1 MSRRFVIGVDK
12 GTTATKAVVFDARD
26 GRVLGQGHVTT
37 DPVYPRDGWHEE
49 DMEQTFAKVAH
60 CIRAAMDSAGI
71 TGEDVAGLG
80 ISGHMGGL
88 WALDAEGAPVG
99 RAIAWPD
106 GRAAQMLGDWTE
118 AGKVAE
124 IYGISGNAPIPGVT
138 LVLLAWL
145 KRHDPERLARI
156 ATVFAAKDY
165 LNWRLTGVKATD
177 ESDLSFFPCDIR
189 ARGHSERLFEIADIP
204 EMMRALP
211 PVLPTGAIVG
221 NVTEEA
227 AALTGLAPGTPVTT
241 GAGDA
246 VAAALGAGATEPGQA
261 VTVIGTS
268 FMNNLTTDR
277 PLMEP
282 EGVGFLFLMPDGN
295 WQKLMANTGGG
306 ALCLDWALDAFFAD
320 EQVAAPDRGAFLT
333 EVGAKAAAVPPLSG
347 GVITHPYFNTS
358 GMSAP
363 RFDPDAR
370 ASVFGCDTGTDAPA
384 MLRSVMEGVG
394 FSMRECYEALEAPVT
409 DIRITGGGA
418 RSALWRQI
426 CAAAVNRPLQ
436 VPEAE
441 ETGALGV
448 ALMAAVAGGCQP
460 DLSTAAEAMIRTGP
474 EVQPD
479 PDLVRTYDAA
489 FPLFCDLGL
498 ALTGAWKTRAALL
511 AKYEP
516 EGKTP

>member
-1 MSRRFVIGVDK
+1 MSGRCVIGVDK
-12 GTTATKAVVFDARD
+12 GTTATKAVVFDATD
-26 GRVLGQGHVTT
+26 GRVLGQAHVTT
-37 DPVYPRDGWHEE
+37 DPLYPRDGWHEE

-60 CIRAAMDSAGI
+60 CIRTAMEAAGI
-71 TGEDVAGLG
+71 TGADVAGLG

-88 WALDAEGAPVG
+88 WALDEGGNPVG
-99 RAIAWPD
+99 NAIAWPD
-106 GRAAQMLGDWTE
+106 GRAAQMLRDWTE
-118 AGKVAE
+118 SGKVAE
-124 IYGISGNAPIPGVT
+124 IYRISGNAPIPGVT

-145 KRHDPERLARI
+145 NAHDPARLSRI

-189 ARGHSERLFEIADIP
+189 ARAHSDRLFEIAGVP
-204 EMMRALP
+204 EIAGALP
-211 PVLPTGAIVG
+211 PVLPTGTVVG
-221 NVTEEA
+221 HVTPEA

-295 WQKLMANTGGG
+295 WQRLMANTGGG
-306 ALCLDWALDAFFAD
+306 ALCLDWALDAFCAD
-320 EQVAAPDRGAFLT
+320 EQAAATDRGAFLT
-333 EVGAKAAAVPPLSG
+333 AMNEAASKVAPLSG

-370 ASVFGCDTGTDAPA
+370 ASVFGCDTGTDAAA
-384 MLRSVMEGVG
+384 MVRSVMEGVG
-394 FSMRECYEALEAPVT
+394 FSMRECYEALGAPVS

-418 RSALWRQI
+418 RSPLWRQI
-426 CAAAVNRPLQ
+426 CAAAVNRPLS

-460 DLSTAAEAMIRTGP
+460 DLSIAAAAMIRTGP
-474 EVQPD
+474 DVLPD

-489 FPLFCDLGL
+489 FPLFCDLGR
-498 ALTGAWKTRAALL
+498 ALSGAWKTRAALL

-516 EGKTP
+516 EGNTP